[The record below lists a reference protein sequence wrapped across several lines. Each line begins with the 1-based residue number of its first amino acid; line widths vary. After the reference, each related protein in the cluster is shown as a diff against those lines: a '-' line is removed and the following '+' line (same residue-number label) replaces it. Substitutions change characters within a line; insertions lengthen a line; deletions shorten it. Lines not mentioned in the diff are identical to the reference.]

1 MQRMFI
7 LLLLLIFTKSI
18 SAEEWDN
25 TKKTMFTVSNIA
37 IVADWATTTNLT
49 GRHSEG
55 YYEKNKILGRTPNK
69 ESVHMYFLA
78 RLVSNYLLAKHLSEE
93 WDIVYLG
100 LTTVV
105 HGSAAI
111 NNHSIGLRYK
121 F

>member
-7 LLLLLIFTKSI
+7 LLSLLFLHLPAN
-18 SAEEWDN
+18 AEEWDS
-25 TKKTMFTVSNIA
+25 TKKTMFVASNVA

-49 GRHSEG
+49 GRYSEG

-69 ESVHMYFLA
+69 ESVHMYFVA
-78 RLVSNYLLAKHLSEE
+78 RLITNYLLAKHLSKD
-93 WDIVYLG
+93 WDIAYLG
-100 LTTVV
+100 WTTVV
-105 HGSAAI
+105 HSSAAA